1 MGVKCGCGMWT
12 EDYMHYGWH
21 KIKEWNESVKHDAIQ
36 KAMEEFDKRL
46 TKEEKRH
53 AKKEKT
59 WKPLV

>member
-1 MGVKCGCGMWT
+1 MWT